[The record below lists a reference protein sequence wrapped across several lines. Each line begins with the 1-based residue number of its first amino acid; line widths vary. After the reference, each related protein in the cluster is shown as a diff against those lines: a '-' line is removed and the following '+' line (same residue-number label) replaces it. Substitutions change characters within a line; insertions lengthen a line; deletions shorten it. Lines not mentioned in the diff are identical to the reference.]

1 MIKIIV
7 HITQAGRII
16 LLFMFVIVRVHTF
29 EKKVAVFCSNNTHR
43 NCRLKMM
50 TVSVRFFLLESESIY
65 IYIYI
70 FIHIF
75 VYFIVILFVIRIN
88 CEVDDTIVHRIN
100 FEEDD
105 NYISLVLFTLHC
117 YHSSHQYQKL
127 FYFLNIVFSFCY
139 QRIFHCL
146 LHCQNS

>member
-50 TVSVRFFLLESESIY
+50 TVSVRFFLLESES